1 MSNEVKV
8 ETKGKSYKARV
19 CSELAGKIFDIRKK
33 AKLTQKDLAEK
44 LQIKQPTYA
53 RMEGGQNMT
62 ITNIHKVAEACGCS
76 VDIVFTPKQPVEQ
89 TATCQGGQVR

>member
-1 MSNEVKV
+1 MSS
-8 ETKGKSYKARV
+8 ETKLENKGKSYKIKV
-19 CSELAGKIFDIRKK
+19 CSELAGKIYDLRKK

-62 ITNIHKVAEACGCS
+62 ITNIHKVAEACGCK
-76 VDIVFTPKQPVEQ
+76 VDIVFTPKQTVVE
-89 TATCQGGQVR
+89 ATTQ